1 MCVSIMESVIMSKSI
16 VLPALPQQNKGMS
29 LKYFVVFLVAMA
41 VLFSLAHA
49 GTDQTAV
56 DDVWTELQG
65 WAKGAPGKIIALMSF
80 LSAVWFGI
88 VKPNYTNAI
97 GSIIFCLMM
106 ANASD
111 IIENFLTMSF

>member
-1 MCVSIMESVIMSKSI
+1 MSKSI

-65 WAKGAPGKIIALMSF
+65 WAKGAPGKIIALLSF
-80 LSAVWFGI
+80 L
-88 VKPNYTNAI
+88 NYTNAI